1 MTSTPAHLA
10 SRFLLGA
17 LVLTLAGCEGE
28 SGKAETAADRD
39 STATAVLGPNDVARV
54 EKTDIVEGIPLSGT
68 LQPAVD
74 VRIASPVPEVVE
86 EVLVNEGQAVRK
98 GQVLAR
104 FQTAVLAPQAASAE
118 TQRRIAQADYDRM
131 KNLFA
136 EGAVSQKDVENAE
149 LQLRSTEA
157 AAAQARKRLEDATI
171 RAPSSGVISE
181 RLVES
186 GNRVKDGDH
195 LFQLVN
201 TDQLEFQATVPSQY
215 AGQLKPGA
223 PVTLNVT
230 GLGSEAG
237 AAGKVSR
244 INAAVDPSTRQ
255 VKLYVTV
262 PNPRHR
268 MVGGLFASG
277 RVVLRE
283 ARGVLAVPSAGVR
296 QDGEKSYVLVVDNDK
311 VARRDVLPGL
321 RDEVRGLTEIRQGLN
336 PGEVA
341 IVGPA
346 EGMKAGDPVQ
356 VVGREG

>member
-1 MTSTPAHLA
+1 MTMRPLPALN
-10 SRFLLGA
+10 LVLGA
-17 LVLTLAGCEGE
+17 FMLLLAGCGGE
-28 SGKAETAADRD
+28 SSKAETTADRD
-39 STATAVLGPNDVARV
+39 TTATAVLGPDDVAKV
-54 EKTDIVEGIPLSGT
+54 DQTDIVEGIPLSGT

-104 FQTAVLAPQAASAE
+104 FQTGVLAPQAASAE

-157 AAAQARKRLEDATI
+157 AEAQASKRLEDATI

-201 TDQLEFQATVPSQY
+201 TDQLEFQATVASQY
-215 AGQLKPGA
+215 AGEVKRGA

-237 AAGKVSR
+237 VAGKVSR

-283 ARGVLAVPSAGVR
+283 ARGALAVPTPGVR
-296 QDGEKSYVLVVDNDK
+296 RDGDKSYVLVVDNDR
-311 VARRDVLPGL
+311 VARRDVVPGL
-321 RDEVRGLTEIRQGLN
+321 RDEVRGLTEIREGLN
-336 PGEVA
+336 QGEIA
-341 IVGPA
+341 IVGAA
-346 EGMKAGDPVQ
+346 EGLNVGDPVQ

>member
-1 MTSTPAHLA
+1 MRGIVALHL
-10 SRFLLGA
+10 LLGG
-17 LVLTLAGCEGE
+17 LVLMLAGCGGE
-28 SGKAETAADRD
+28 SSNAETRADPD
-39 STATAVLGPNDVARV
+39 SAATAVLGPNDVARV

-74 VRIASPVPEVVE
+74 VRIASPVPEVIE
-86 EVLVNEGQAVRK
+86 QVLVNEGDAVRK

-104 FQTAVLAPQAASAE
+104 FQTGVLAPQAASAE
-118 TQRRIAQADYDRM
+118 TQRRIAQADYERM

-149 LQLRSTEA
+149 LQLRSAEA
-157 AAAQARKRLEDATI
+157 LEAQARKRLEDATI
-171 RAPSSGVISE
+171 RAPSAGVISE

-215 AGQLKPGA
+215 AGELKPGA
-223 PVTLNVT
+223 RVTLNVT
-230 GLGSEAG
+230 GAGTGAG

-255 VKLYVTV
+255 VKVYVV
-262 PNPRHR
+262 GPNPRHR

-283 ARGVLAVPSAGVR
+283 ARGALAVPSTGVR
-296 QDGEKSYVLVVDNDK
+296 QDGDKNYVMVVDNDR
-311 VARRDVLPGL
+311 VARREVLPGL

-336 PGEVA
+336 PGEIA